1 MGRGQK
7 EHCIRTQLFLQNIK
21 KKLQNKEQILTITF
35 QNFKSQENVL
45 SFSLSGPKRCIK
57 VCRRWTFY
65 HLFVSGPE
73 WGLTTPTHK
82 EKTSKNIN
90 QHFTHVYNK
99 YFAGKLILKCV
110 NLTIKL
116 GVFHSICLLLVL
128 TMLTKKELSGSARQR
143 EVYV

>member
-1 MGRGQK
+1 MFFLSLCKVQSDVLKYAEDG
-7 EHCIRTQLFLQNIK
+7 LFTISLFQGPSEACLPPHTRRK
-21 KKLQNKEQILTITF
+21 PVKTLTNT
-35 QNFKSQENVL
+35 
-45 SFSLSGPKRCIK
+45 
-57 VCRRWTFY
+57 
-65 HLFVSGPE
+65 
-73 WGLTTPTHK
+73 
-82 EKTSKNIN
+82 N